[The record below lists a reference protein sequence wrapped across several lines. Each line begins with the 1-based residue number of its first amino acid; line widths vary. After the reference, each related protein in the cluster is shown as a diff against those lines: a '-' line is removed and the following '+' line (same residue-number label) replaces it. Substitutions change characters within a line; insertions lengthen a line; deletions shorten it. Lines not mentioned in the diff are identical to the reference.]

1 MPPLEGNEEKEKEEK
16 GIQVVTPNKLS
27 IRFLVLLP
35 QKKAGNNSYK
45 LKSKIRQI
53 LYLLYQHNKTKK
65 INFRTISSSHDNN
78 VSTYWGQQAC
88 NKTRTQNFLFWF
100 TKNVV
105 QNFKQKTDS
114 MTKHNECL
122 AEHTTKNEIRQLLS
136 KHTRKHANNIHE
148 NREQ

>member
-16 GIQVVTPNKLS
+16 GIKVVTPNKLS

-78 VSTYWGQQAC
+78 VST
-88 NKTRTQNFLFWF
+88 TRTQNFLFWF

-136 KHTRKHANNIHE
+136 KHTHKHANNIHE

>member
-1 MPPLEGNEEKEKEEK
+1 MPPLEGNEEKRKRRK
-16 GIQVVTPNKLS
+16 RNPSCNSKQTINQISCIITT
-27 IRFLVLLP
+27 
-35 QKKAGNNSYK
+35 KKAGNNSYK
-45 LKSKIRQI
+45 LKIKIRQI

-105 QNFKQKTDS
+105 QNFKHKTDS

-136 KHTRKHANNIHE
+136 KHTHKHANNIHE